1 MGFIAPL
8 SWHFCGSCNR
18 LRLTADGKLRT
29 CLFSEKE
36 IDIKGP
42 LRAGDSIAEL
52 ADIFRLAAAQ
62 KPHGHSLDRT
72 DIEKHFGRDMQA
84 IGG

>member
-1 MGFIAPL
+1 
-8 SWHFCGSCNR
+8 

-42 LRAGDSIAEL
+42 LRAGASIAEL
-52 ADIFRLAAAQ
+52 TDIFRLAATK
-62 KPHGHSLDRT
+62 KPHSHRLECTEVDKT
-72 DIEKHFGRDMQA
+72 LGRDMQA

>member
-18 LRLTADGKLRT
+18 LRLTSDGKLRT

-42 LRAGDSIAEL
+42 LRAKASLQEL
-52 ADIFRLAAAQ
+52 
-62 KPHGHSLDRT
+62 
-72 DIEKHFGRDMQA
+72 
-84 IGG
+84 